1 MMSAEL
7 SEAAD
12 KPRLVHSS
20 EWQEPQ
26 LTSLRIDDGD
36 TPHEFHLAVACMTK
50 HPSNFPTWLLYH
62 RRMVGVEHFF
72 LRVEDTPVLE
82 KFLSTEP
89 WSTFVTVDSAHST
102 VRDWEGQTNRQC
114 EHVRRSI
121 KAARN
126 AGITHLLHIDDDELL
141 YLPHGFNLLRATI
154 LRAPAETADFHCLNL
169 EAMAP
174 SIDCV
179 NPFVE
184 CTAFRHCSSDYCAYG
199 GGLRSK
205 GKSIGVVGKAALWP
219 LGPHHFVTDFERS
232 SQDDDQD
239 GGKDRTPREI
249 LPCPVAVVLHY
260 ESCRFSR
267 WRDKFCDYA
276 RRARSEGK
284 LAIKSATSFTRFY
297 RESIATCMQ
306 MVTTRE
312 ADRVLLGHYSCADAE
327 EAARK
332 FWSAHKLEPA
342 VATARR
348 PVTRVET
355 LAQHRMTLL
364 PPVAAP
370 IVDAELLAAEAAC
383 GMVASCTA
391 VDGST
396 EIQQALAP
404 ASSLRPPRARQWRV
418 CHTSTIVVR
427 EAPSMKSRMLDFS
440 FPGHVHEVDAQTAD
454 GEWLRL
460 RKPYHDG
467 VSGWLLIDGTRHG
480 YGLLLEPVTAV
491 TTAKP
496 PSNPQSSSTLWSSS
510 GMRSIP
516 TAEAGA
522 STPVQL
528 SLFELIRRT
537 ELPEEHRQRL
547 VSVGLEMEV
556 TYGKEEIEA
565 AAKRAKLPLGHRL
578 RLTGALRD
586 LARLLS
592 PPCTHGGH
600 EEGGPS

>member
-205 GKSIGVVGKAALWP
+205 GKSIGVVGRRPYGRSGRTTLSPTLKGRPRMMTKTAAKTGHP
-219 LGPHHFVTDFERS
+219 
-232 SQDDDQD
+232 
-239 GGKDRTPREI
+239 
-249 LPCPVAVVLHY
+249 A
-260 ESCRFSR
+260 
-267 WRDKFCDYA
+267 KFCL
-276 RRARSEGK
+276 ARSQSFSTTSPAASHAG
-284 LAIKSATSFTRFY
+284 ATS
-297 RESIATCMQ
+297 S
-306 MVTTRE
+306 VTMTGGLDQR
-312 ADRVLLGHYSCADAE
+312 ASWRSRAP
-327 EAARK
+327 
-332 FWSAHKLEPA
+332 PA
-342 VATARR
+342 SRA
-348 PVTRVET
+348 
-355 LAQHRMTLL
+355 
-364 PPVAAP
+364 
-370 IVDAELLAAEAAC
+370 
-383 GMVASCTA
+383 
-391 VDGST
+391 ST
-396 EIQQALAP
+396 E
-404 ASSLRPPRARQWRV
+404 
-418 CHTSTIVVR
+418 
-427 EAPSMKSRMLDFS
+427 SR
-440 FPGHVHEVDAQTAD
+440 
-454 GEWLRL
+454 
-460 RKPYHDG
+460 
-467 VSGWLLIDGTRHG
+467 
-480 YGLLLEPVTAV
+480 
-491 TTAKP
+491 
-496 PSNPQSSSTLWSSS
+496 
-510 GMRSIP
+510 
-516 TAEAGA
+516 
-522 STPVQL
+522 
-528 SLFELIRRT
+528 
-537 ELPEEHRQRL
+537 
-547 VSVGLEMEV
+547 
-556 TYGKEEIEA
+556 
-565 AAKRAKLPLGHRL
+565 LPL
-578 RLTGALRD
+578 A
-586 LARLLS
+586 
-592 PPCTHGGH
+592 CKW
-600 EEGGPS
+600 